1 MSVQIKVNSFNF
13 VGTWRYSCS
22 NTECICKR
30 ELYLPTA
37 NEIETKNINLDN
49 VVFGE
54 CGHGLHRSCLESY
67 LKAYD
72 GMCPFDKLKWS
83 SKNDGNKPKYNVIEK

>member
-1 MSVQIKVNSFNF
+1 MSVQIKINSIDF
-13 VGTWRYSCS
+13 VGTWKYTCS

-30 ELYLPTA
+30 QLYLPTI
-37 NEIETKNINLDN
+37 NEIENKNINLNN
-49 VVFGE
+49 VVIGE
-54 CGHGLHRSCLESY
+54 CGHGLHTECLESY

-83 SKNDGNKPKYNVIEK
+83 SKNSSVKPKYNIIDN